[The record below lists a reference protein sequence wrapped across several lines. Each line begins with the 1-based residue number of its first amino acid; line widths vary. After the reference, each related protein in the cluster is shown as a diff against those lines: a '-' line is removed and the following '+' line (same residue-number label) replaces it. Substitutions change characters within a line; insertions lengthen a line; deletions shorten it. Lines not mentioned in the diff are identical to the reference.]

1 MTIKDINT
9 FVQTELEYLGK
20 EIKGLDAKGIKYQ
33 IQKVLEKATDGTKLF
48 EHNFHLASD
57 VVQKLYVVNL
67 TPYNYDVSAIMQE
80 IKKYKFANVLANTQ
94 AIKSMFDMY
103 KYGDKFYVQGLRG
116 MHKLHTGYAE
126 QQIFEIFKRE
136 FIQGFKAYLR
146 LKGRNKAYHGVE
158 QRRNNTYISDSSVNF
173 EFVLKFDQVIE
184 LNIGN
189 HVVTDASNELLVDL
203 NAYLTATKLE
213 QLDTIHSGDG
223 ETKVRYKFKVLEGA
237 ITSPVKPQLP
247 LQDLI
252 DILREESRA
261 KTDQLKELKAKQ
273 DVLNTEIFELNV
285 DINILAK
292 AKTVADQRMVK
303 K

>member
-1 MTIKDINT
+1 MAIKDINE
-9 FVQTELEYLGK
+9 FVKTELEYLGK

-33 IQKVLEKATDGTKLF
+33 IQKVLEKAIDGTELF

-57 VVQKLYVVNL
+57 VVRKLYVVNL

-94 AIKSMFDMY
+94 AIKNMFDMY
-103 KYGDKFYVQGLRG
+103 KYDDKFYVQGLRG

-126 QQIFEIFKRE
+126 EQIFEIFKRE

-158 QRRNNTYISDSSVNF
+158 QHRHNKYISNSLVKF
-173 EFVLKFDQVIE
+173 EFALKFDQIIE
-184 LNIGN
+184 LNISS
-189 HVVTDASNELLVDL
+189 HTSTDASNELLTDIK
-203 NAYLTATKLE
+203 AYLKSTKLK
-213 QLDTIHSGDG
+213 QLDIIHTGNGEITI
-223 ETKVRYKFKVLEGA
+223 TYKFKVLEGA
-237 ITSPVKPQLP
+237 ITGPVKPQLP

-252 DILREESRA
+252 DKLREESRA

-273 DVLNTEIFELNV
+273 DVLNTEIFELNI

>member
-1 MTIKDINT
+1 MAINDINE
-9 FVQTELEYLGK
+9 FVKTELEYLGK
-20 EIKGLDAKGIKYQ
+20 EIKGLDANGIKYQ
-33 IQKVLEKATDGTKLF
+33 IQKVLEKAIDGTQLF
-48 EHNFHLASD
+48 EHNFHLSSE
-57 VVQKLYVVNL
+57 VVRKLYVVNL

-94 AIKSMFDMY
+94 AIKNMFDMY

-116 MHKLHTGYAE
+116 MHKLHTGYIE

-158 QRRNNTYISDSSVNF
+158 PHRHNKYISNSL
-173 EFVLKFDQVIE
+173 LKFDQVVE
-184 LNIGN
+184 LNISS
-189 HVVTDASNELLVDL
+189 HTATDASNELLSDIK
-203 NAYLTATKLE
+203 AYLKSTKLK
-213 QLDTIHSGDG
+213 QLGVIHAGNGEITI
-223 ETKVRYKFKVLEGA
+223 TYKFKVLEGA
-237 ITSPVKPQLP
+237 IAGPVKPQLP

-252 DILREESRA
+252 DKLREESQA
-261 KTDQLKELKAKQ
+261 KSAQLKELEIKQ
-273 DVLNTEIFELNV
+273 DVLTNEIFDLNT